1 MHMQE
6 IPSWADTAKKALLV
20 QPSSAASEWVFALHA
35 CSRQVLMNSMQGLK
49 DYIETSLSDH

>member
-35 CSRQVLMNSMQGLK
+35 QGK
-49 DYIETSLSDH
+49 F